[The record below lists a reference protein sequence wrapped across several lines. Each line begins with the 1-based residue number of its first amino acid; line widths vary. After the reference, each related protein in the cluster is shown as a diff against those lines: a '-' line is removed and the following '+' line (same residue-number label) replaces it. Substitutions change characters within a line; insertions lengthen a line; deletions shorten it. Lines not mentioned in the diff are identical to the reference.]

1 MVHAVLLKSSAGQ
14 LLWLYAVV
22 CGAEVVCWA
31 AGVAYAVRLTSS
43 AGQLGLL
50 YAVCRGVAVVCW
62 TAGVAVCCGA

>member
-50 YAVCRGVAVVCW
+50 YSGRINYNALFQNVP
-62 TAGVAVCCGA
+62 